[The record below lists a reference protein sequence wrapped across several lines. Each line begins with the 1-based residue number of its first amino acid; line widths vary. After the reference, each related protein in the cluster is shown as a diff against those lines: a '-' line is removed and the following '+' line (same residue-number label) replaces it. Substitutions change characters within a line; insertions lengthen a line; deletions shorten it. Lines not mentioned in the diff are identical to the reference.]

1 MLNGEIQEG
10 ITVKNEIADEIRRF
24 VTLILPFKSARAE
37 TLLSKRDTA
46 KFISI
51 SLIKYYQL
59 AKMNDNNFVDVNGE
73 WINQIALSL
82 NYAKSTVY
90 TRIHNELKPC
100 LAEYMELPSYSKKIK
115 DIMAEFYDKH
125 LSKW

>member
-1 MLNGEIQEG
+1 MFNGEIQEDV
-10 ITVKNEIADEIRRF
+10 TVKNEITDEIRKF
-24 VTLILPFKSARAE
+24 VTLILPSRSARAE
-37 TLLSKRDTA
+37 TLLKKRDTA
-46 KFISI
+46 KFIVT
-51 SLIKYYQL
+51 SLCIYYQL
-59 AKMNDNNFVDVNGE
+59 ANMNNQNFVDVNGE

-100 LAEYMELPSYSKKIK
+100 LADYMKLPSYSKRIK

>member
-1 MLNGEIQEG
+1 MLNGKIEEEIA
-10 ITVKNEIADEIRRF
+10 VKNEMVDEIWKF
-24 VTLILPFKSARAE
+24 VISTLPSRSARAE
-37 TLLSKRDTA
+37 TLLGKRDTA
-46 KFISI
+46 KFIATA
-51 SLIKYYQL
+51 LIKYYQL
-59 AKMNDNNFVDVNGE
+59 ANMNKDNFIDVNGE

-115 DIMAEFYDKH
+115 NIMAEFYDKH

>member
-1 MLNGEIQEG
+1 MLNGEIQEE
-10 ITVKNEIADEIRRF
+10 ITVKNEIVDEIWKF
-24 VTLILPFKSARAE
+24 VTSTLPLRSARAE
-37 TLLSKRDTA
+37 TLLAKRDTA
-46 KFISI
+46 KFIATA
-51 SLIKYYQL
+51 LIKYYQL
-59 AKMNDNNFVDVNGE
+59 AKMNNDNFVDVNGE

-82 NYAKSTVY
+82 NYAKATVY

-100 LAEYMELPSYSKKIK
+100 LGDYMELPSYSKKIK